1 VSTFSKNRDRFLSG
15 EISRKFFER
24 VVKIAVDGGFAS
36 SEHFTVDGSLLQAWA
51 SHKSFKPKPDGD
63 EPSAPPA
70 GRTPDVDF
78 SGTKRSND
86 THASTTDPD
95 ARLY

>member
-1 VSTFSKNRDRFLSG
+1 LSQWIVRCDR
-15 EISRKFFER
+15 
-24 VVKIAVDGGFAS
+24 GFAS

-63 EPSAPPA
+63 EPPAPPA
-70 GRTPDVDF
+70 GRNPDVDF
-78 SGTKRSND
+78 SGRTKRSND